1 MADAPLLE
9 LRGITKRFP
18 GVLAN
23 DDVDFDLR
31 HSEVHALL
39 GENGAGKST
48 LMNILYGLYTPDE
61 GQIFL
66 RSAPIEVG
74 STKASI
80 EHGIGMVHQ
89 HFMLIPVMTVAE
101 NIVLA
106 TEPRRGAVLLDYDAA
121 RKRVRELSE
130 RYGLLVD
137 PDARVDRITVGQ
149 QQRVEILKAL
159 YRGAEILILD
169 EPTAVL
175 TPQEAKELFEILRS
189 LKSQGKSI
197 IFISHKLNEV
207 LEIADRITT
216 LRRGVVVDTIA
227 AAGATEEGLARMMV
241 GREVLLRVDKT
252 AGHPGEPL
260 LHVENLS
267 VIDDRGLEMVKD
279 VRFEVR
285 GG

>member
-1 MADAPLLE
+1 MAEAPLLE
-9 LRGITKRFP
+9 LRKITKQFP

-23 DDVDFDLR
+23 DAVDFDLR
-31 HSEVHALL
+31 EGEVHALL

-61 GQIFL
+61 GEILL
-66 RSAPIEVG
+66 RGKPVELG

-106 TEPRRGAVLLDYDAA
+106 TEPRRAGVLLDYDAA
-121 RKRVRELSE
+121 RKRVGELSE

-159 YRGAEILILD
+159 CRGARSE
-169 EPTAVL
+169 ERRVG
-175 TPQEAKELFEILRS
+175 KECRS
-189 LKSQGKSI
+189 RWSPY
-197 IFISHKLNEV
+197 H
-207 LEIADRITT
+207 
-216 LRRGVVVDTIA
+216 
-227 AAGATEEGLARMMV
+227 
-241 GREVLLRVDKT
+241 
-252 AGHPGEPL
+252 
-260 LHVENLS
+260 
-267 VIDDRGLEMVKD
+267 
-279 VRFEVR
+279 
-285 GG
+285 